1 MYRSCTGK
9 FQGDD
14 FVIETLAGEAVA
26 LQNVYAPLPLNVHM
40 IFCVIA
46 TLLYITQFIRKGSV
60 HYLIIMTAVD
70 LTLVTQFCTENIVIA
85 FLFGLEVIL
94 LVLAGIFSHKFS
106 KAQAAK
112 AESAENTVSDSDD
125 NDKTEN

>member
-1 MYRSCTGK
+1 
-9 FQGDD
+9 
-14 FVIETLAGEAVA
+14 
-26 LQNVYAPLPLNVHM
+26 M

-112 AESAENTVSDSDD
+112 AESAENAASDSDD